1 MMAFFQQFGC
11 TVRACDLMVDSVR
24 VWRRRV
30 SNQKKYTRT
39 RGTAQHI
46 KNASFFVPK
55 KTRWAHFFS
64 IRLCSLCGMHVY
76 KWVCWSPERCS
87 ETQIYM
93 YSLALYTVGKKY
105 ALLLLL
111 LSFFSFIVVVVGLG
125 FWFWCVTSSLIFF
138 SNFSNANFYACR
150 WLYFMGACMQIFSN
164 CPKKKE
170 TKRNASKQA
179 SYTELIYIR
188 HYFNAGAMH
197 SIRWVCCTVLI
208 HTERFDYDK
217 CFRVVKNDNL
227 CNASNIYWIL
237 NR

>member
-1 MMAFFQQFGC
+1 MP
-11 TVRACDLMVDSVR
+11 L
-24 VWRRRV
+24 
-30 SNQKKYTRT
+30 
-39 RGTAQHI
+39 
-46 KNASFFVPK
+46 FFVPK

-197 SIRWVCCTVLI
+197 SIRWVCCTVLMCSYI
-208 HTERFDYDK
+208 QRD
-217 CFRVVKNDNL
+217 L
-227 CNASNIYWIL
+227 IMINAFESWKMIIYVTLRIFIEF
-237 NR
+237 